1 MFVKAILTDFWI
13 YRDKL
18 GQNKPTR
25 KMLANDEWPV
35 FSNQDFKLIR
45 DAKLR

>member
-18 GQNKPTR
+18 GQHKPSR
-25 KMLANDEWPV
+25 SMLAND
-35 FSNQDFKLIR
+35 KLLFLIKTSSYLEAEGIR
-45 DAKLR
+45 

>member
-25 KMLANDEWPV
+25 SMLASDKWPV
-35 FSNQDFKLIR
+35 FSYQDFKIAR